1 MEGQRILATLV
12 DLAFFVV
19 VGLLGMKRILSE
31 GVLATLLSGYVAHRF
46 GVASGKQQAIV
57 AATLGGGG
65 GGGGMAG
72 GSGGGSGSS
81 QRMPAVRTEIVEP
94 NPRDSR
100 RLMREASDELVHVHG
115 WIG

>member
-19 VGLLGMKRILSE
+19 VGLLGMRRILSE

-65 GGGGMAG
+65 GGGGMG
-72 GSGGGSGSS
+72 GSGGSGSS